1 MSDIFQKM
9 KKYKWW
15 TILIVVCVVGGS
27 AYLIYQKED
36 ATSEQAE
43 PIIEQVTRGD
53 ITLTVS
59 GTGQVY
65 AQEQVDLQPQVA
77 GDGLDITEVAVTN
90 DQKVSEGDLIAVL
103 DTTDIYKDIQKT
115 LLSVRSSEIK
125 LKQTS
130 KEFDKQTEDDK
141 YTRQLT
147 EITLAQDQ
155 LTLNNAYSDLAEY
168 SIRAPFDG
176 IVTGLDV
183 SVGDSISR
191 DEILASVITEKVKA
205 QISLNEVD
213 AAQVKSGNAAT
224 LTFDALDDITAVGTV
239 SKVDTIG
246 VVDQGVVTYD
256 VEISFDSPSELLK
269 PGMSVSVEIAIDA
282 VTDVVLVPV
291 DAVKSG
297 RDGES
302 FVLTATDGGETTRV
316 SVETGLTDDV
326 MIEIISGLTEGQKVV
341 TGSVAKSITSASSA
355 STGSL
360 IPSVTGPGSGGGGG
374 PRN

>member
-15 TILIVVCVVGGS
+15 IVLAVMCVVGG
-27 AYLIYQKED
+27 YIYFMYQKDETVNAQD
-36 ATSEQAE
+36 E
-43 PIIEQVTRGD
+43 PTIEHATRGD
-53 ITLTVS
+53 IILAVS

-77 GDGLDITEVAVTN
+77 GDGLNVTEVAVTN
-90 DQKVSEGDLIAVL
+90 DQKVSEGDLIVVL

-115 LLSVRSSEIK
+115 LLNVRSSEIK
-125 LKQTS
+125 LKQIS

-155 LTLNNAYSDLAEY
+155 LTLSNAYSDLAEY

-183 SVGDSISR
+183 NVGDSISR

-205 QISLNEVD
+205 QILLNEVD

-239 SKVDTIG
+239 SKIDTIG

-282 VTDVVLVPV
+282 VANVVLVPV

-297 RDGES
+297 RDGEN
-302 FVLTATDGGETTRV
+302 FVLTVTSSGETTRTPV
-316 SVETGLTDDV
+316 KTGLSDDI
-326 MIEIISGLTEGQKVV
+326 MIEITSGLAEGQEVV
-341 TGSVAKSITSASSA
+341 TGSVAKNITSKSSA
-355 STGSL
+355 TTGSL
-360 IPSVTGPGSGGGGG
+360 IPVSGPGGGG
-374 PRN
+374 RRD